1 MISVFS
7 RNWAQL
13 SLLLVLVF
21 FSSSTFAQETFTIS
35 GYIKD
40 ADSGEDLIGA
50 YIYDFND
57 KGKGTS
63 TNLYGFYSVSL
74 PTGSYTMEVSYIG
87 YQSLRFEVNLDEDIS
102 FDVEL
107 PQESFTSTEVVV
119 TSERKDKNVQSTEM
133 STVNLQ
139 VEKIKVLP
147 AFMGE
152 VDILKTIQLLP
163 GVQSAGEG
171 NAGFYVRGGGPD
183 QNLILLDDAVVY
195 NSGHMF
201 GFFSVFNA
209 DAIKNSK
216 LIKGGMPAQYGG
228 RLSSVLDVNMKEGNN
243 RRFQVDGGIG
253 LIASRLTL
261 QGPIVKEKASFIVSG
276 RRTYVMDLAQ
286 PYLNSTDF
294 KGTNY
299 YFYDLNAKVNY
310 QLGKKDRV
318 YMSGY
323 FGRDVLTYASA
334 ERGFNLSIPWG
345 NSTFTARWNHLFNDK
360 LFMNATALY
369 NDYQFEFNGQQDE
382 TVFSVFSGIKDWSFK
397 TDFDYFPNLDH
408 TIKFGTNYTYHQF
421 TPNNFQ
427 GQAGDAVFDP
437 ALNRKYAHEAAIYV
451 QDDFEVTSKLKI
463 HIGLRASMFSF
474 IGPWDQVTGSGSETD
489 TIKWASGEVIKTHT
503 GLEPR
508 FNFRYQIDNRS
519 SVKGSVVLT
528 NQYMHLV
535 SNSTSTLPTDIW
547 VPSSQLVK
555 PQRGLQYALGYFRNF
570 DDDNWEASVEVY
582 YRNMIN
588 QIDYAES
595 YVLELGSELEN
606 SFVFGTGRAY
616 GAEFFLKKNFGK
628 LNGWVGYTL
637 ARTDR
642 LFDDVNDGGRYAA
655 KYDRTHDLSVA
666 VDYKL
671 NDKWNF
677 GGIFVYG
684 SGNTYTLPE
693 SVYLVGDYVAVDYG
707 VRNAA
712 RVRAYHRMD
721 LSATWTPNPDKK
733 KGMQSTWNFSIYNV
747 YNRKNPLF
755 LYADSEVDS
764 EAAKVTNSLIEVSI
778 FPIIPSVTWNFSF

>member
-1 MISVFS
+1 MCFCF
-7 RNWAQL
+7 QL
-13 SLLLVLVF
+13 VPYVLE
-21 FSSSTFAQETFTIS
+21 AQEKFTLS

-40 ADSGEDLIGA
+40 AESGEDLIGA
-50 YIYDFND
+50 YIYNANE
-57 KGKGTS
+57 KGTGTS
-63 TNLYGFYSVSL
+63 SNLYGFYSVTL
-74 PTGSYTMEVSYIG
+74 PTGKYTIEVSYIS
-87 YQSLRFEVNLDEDIS
+87 YQTLRFEVELDQDIKY
-102 FDVEL
+102 DIDL
-107 PQESFTSTEVVV
+107 PQEGFTGAEVVV
-119 TSERKDKNVQSTEM
+119 TSERQDKNIDGAQM
-133 STVNLQ
+133 GTVNLQ
-139 VEKIKVLP
+139 VDKIKVLP

-152 VDILKTIQLLP
+152 VDILKTLQLLP

-171 NAGFYVRGGGPD
+171 NSGFYVRGGGPD

-228 RLSSVLDVNMKEGNN
+228 RLSSVLDVSMKEGNN
-243 RRFQVDGGIG
+243 RKFQVDGGVG
-253 LIASRLTL
+253 LIASRLTV
-261 QGPIVKEKASFIVSG
+261 QGPLQKEKSSFILSG

-286 PYLNSTDF
+286 PYLNGTDF

-299 YFYDLNAKVNY
+299 YFYDLNAKLNY
-310 QLGKKDRV
+310 QISDNDRV
-318 YMSGY
+318 FVSGY
-323 FGRDVLTYASA
+323 FGRDVLNYASA

-345 NSTFTARWNHLFNDK
+345 NSTLTTRWNHLFSDQ

-382 TVFSVFSGIKDWSFK
+382 TIFSVFSGIKDWSLK
-397 TDFDYFPNLDH
+397 TDFDYFPNTNH
-408 TIKFGTNYTYHQF
+408 TIKFGSNYTFHRF
-421 TPNNFQ
+421 TPNNFS
-427 GQAGDAVFDP
+427 GSAGDAVFDP
-437 ALNRKYAHEAAIYV
+437 TTNRKYAHEAAIYV
-451 QDDFEVTSKLKI
+451 QDEFEIGERLKLNV
-463 HIGLRASMFSF
+463 GLRGSMFAF
-474 IGPWDQVTGSGSETD
+474 VGPWDQVVGSGSETD
-489 TIKWASGEVIKTHT
+489 TIKWGNGENIKTWM

-508 FNFRYQIDNRS
+508 MNVRYQINDVS
-519 SVKGSVVLT
+519 SLKGSVVLT

-555 PQRGLQYALGYFRNF
+555 PQKGIQYSLGYFKNF
-570 DDDNWEASVEVY
+570 DKNNYEASVELY
-582 YRNMIN
+582 YRDMWN

-606 SFVFGTGRAY
+606 SFVFGKGRAY

-628 LNGWVGYTL
+628 LNGWLGYTI

-642 LFDDVNDGGRYAA
+642 TFDEVNNGESYPA
-655 KYDRTHDLSVA
+655 KYDRSHDVSVA
-666 VDYKL
+666 ANYQL

-677 GGIFVYG
+677 GAVFVYG

-693 SVYLVGDYVAVDYG
+693 SVYLIGDFVAVDYG

-721 LSATWTPNPDKK
+721 WSATWTPKPNKN
-733 KGMQSTWNFSIYNV
+733 KGLISTWNFSIYNV

-755 LYADSEVDS
+755 LYADSEVNRDAGS
-764 EAAKVTNSLIEVSI
+764 VKNSLYEVSI